1 MRLTRCYLPGN
12 WAEGTTTSLPRE
24 QSDHLIK
31 VLRLRSGA
39 VVEIF
44 DGEGRSWSA
53 TLTGAERGSYQL
65 QIGAGLADEPEP
77 RLQLTLLQGI
87 ARGEKMDWIV
97 QKATELGVHA
107 IQPLITEFSVVRVD
121 AQQSARKAGHW
132 LAVATSACEQCGR
145 SRVPMVSAPVELR
158 DFASAAPAE
167 PDTQRWVLDPGA
179 NASLVQ
185 AADRLRG
192 QDAIPRRLQIVVGPE
207 GGLSATELQQLLALG
222 ATPLALGPR
231 ILRSETAAIAAL
243 ALLQGL
249 LGDLRSR

>member
-24 QSDHLIK
+24 QSDHLVK

-44 DGEGRSWSA
+44 DGEGRRWSA

-65 QIGAGLADEPEP
+65 QIGAALADEPEP

-121 AQQSARKAGHW
+121 ARQSERKAGHW
-132 LAVATSACEQCGR
+132 LAVARSACEQCGR
-145 SRVPMVSAPVELR
+145 SRVPVVSAPIELR
-158 DFASAAPAE
+158 EFASAAPAQ

-249 LGDLRSR
+249 LGDLRSC

>member
-44 DGEGRSWSA
+44 DGEGRRWSA
-53 TLTGAERGSYQL
+53 TLTGAERGIYQL
-65 QIGAGLADEPEP
+65 RIGAALADEPEP

-121 AQQSARKAGHW
+121 ARQSERKAGHW
-132 LAVATSACEQCGR
+132 LAVARSACEQCGR
-145 SRVPMVSAPVELR
+145 SRVPMVSAPIELR
-158 DFASAAPAE
+158 EFVSAAPAE

-207 GGLSATELQQLLALG
+207 GGLSGAELQQLLALG